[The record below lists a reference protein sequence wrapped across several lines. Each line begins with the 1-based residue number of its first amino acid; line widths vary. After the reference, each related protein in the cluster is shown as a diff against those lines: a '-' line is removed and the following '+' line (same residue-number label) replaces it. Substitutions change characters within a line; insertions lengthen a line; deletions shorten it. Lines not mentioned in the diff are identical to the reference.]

1 MSIIGWIILGLLAG
15 WIAGKIMRGSGYG
28 FLGDIL
34 LGILG
39 AIVGGWITG
48 ALLGIDVTGLNIPS
62 LIVAVV
68 GACLLV
74 AISRAIKGRRRADHV
89 G

>member
-1 MSIIGWIILGLLAG
+1 MSIIGWIILGVLAG
-15 WIAGKIMRGSGYG
+15 WIAGKIMHGGGYG
-28 FLGDIL
+28 LVGDL
-34 LGILG
+34 VLGILG
-39 AIVGGWITG
+39 ALVGGWITG
-48 ALLGIDVTGLNIPS
+48 TLLGIDVTGLNIPS

>member
-1 MSIIGWIILGLLAG
+1 MGSAVIVLVRAEWRRQTRALVALALFCGVAAAVVLAG
-15 WIAGKIMRGSGYG
+15 
-28 FLGDIL
+28 L
-34 LGILG
+34 
-39 AIVGGWITG
+39 
-48 ALLGIDVTGLNIPS
+48 
-62 LIVAVV
+62 V